1 MSAGGAD
8 LMTATSS
15 TGYTPA
21 NQDFAQGK
29 CMIPIQVLIVAE
41 LSTCRETIR
50 ALLELQDFGCIQI
63 MGRVESG
70 VDALQAMKVLLPE
83 LIILDHR
90 QGVGSLPLSSVLASN
105 FPAIKLLCFAE
116 EDSARLTEASLTCRV
131 QAILSKATLR
141 ADLVAALERI
151 SGSVINQ
158 PTSRT

>member
-1 MSAGGAD
+1 MGAGGAD

-21 NQDFAQGK
+21 NQDLAQGK
-29 CMIPIQVLIVAE
+29 CIIPIQVLIVAE
-41 LSTCRETIR
+41 LATCRETIR
-50 ALLELQDFGCIQI
+50 ALLELQDLGRIQI
-63 MGRVESG
+63 IGRVESG
-70 VDALQAMKVLLPE
+70 VEALQAMMVLLPD

-90 QGVGSLPLSSVLASN
+90 QDVGSLPLSSVLASN

-116 EDSARLTEASLTCRV
+116 GNSARPTKASLSCRV
-131 QAILSKATLR
+131 QALFSKATLR

-151 SGSVINQ
+151 SGSIVKQ

>member
-1 MSAGGAD
+1 
-8 LMTATSS
+8 
-15 TGYTPA
+15 
-21 NQDFAQGK
+21 
-29 CMIPIQVLIVAE
+29 MIPIQVLIVAE

-50 ALLELQDFGCIQI
+50 ALLELQDLGCIQI
-63 MGRVESG
+63 IGRVESG
-70 VDALQAMKVLLPE
+70 VEALQAMMVLLPD

-90 QGVGSLPLSSVLASN
+90 QEVRSLPLSSVLASK

-116 EDSARLTEASLTCRV
+116 KHSARLTEASLTCRV

>member
-1 MSAGGAD
+1 
-8 LMTATSS
+8 MTATSS

-21 NQDFAQGK
+21 NQDLAQGK
-29 CMIPIQVLIVAE
+29 CIIPIQVLIVAE

-50 ALLELQDFGCIQI
+50 ALLELQDLGCIQI
-63 MGRVESG
+63 IGRVESG
-70 VDALQAMKVLLPE
+70 VDALQAMMVLLPD

-90 QGVGSLPLSSVLASN
+90 QDVGSLPLSSALASN

-116 EDSARLTEASLTCRV
+116 ENSARLTEASLTCRV

-151 SGSVINQ
+151 SGSVIKQ
-158 PTSRT
+158 PASRT